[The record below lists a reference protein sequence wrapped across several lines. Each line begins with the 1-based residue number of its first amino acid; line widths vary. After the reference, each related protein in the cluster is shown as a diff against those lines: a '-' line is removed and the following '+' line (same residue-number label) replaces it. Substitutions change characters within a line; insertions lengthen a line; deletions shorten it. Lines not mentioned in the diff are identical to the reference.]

1 MAAPLPTAVASVLK
15 SIMPPAGE
23 DVDEGLGDAAS
34 KEVFATYIA
43 RSLPDSIKALPH
55 PGDIA
60 EPASLAAV
68 PLPKTDFPL
77 AFPEELVSSGKLSA
91 MQLEGT
97 IHAATKHLS
106 WLPSGERAGFFI
118 GDGAGTGKGRQ
129 IASIILDSYLRGRVK
144 SVWVSTSTDLYADAT
159 RDLRDLNCQI
169 PVHNNLQSLDKAK
182 VTPTEGCLFLTYS
195 TLISNFRGC
204 PRLSQLIDWVGG
216 SSFDGVLVFDEA
228 HKSKHYSANEN
239 QGTKVASAVVNIQKA
254 LPAARV
260 VYASAT
266 GVSEVGNMA
275 YMSRL
280 GLFGAGSA
288 FPTFEDF
295 LASLKKKGISFLE
308 LLAMEL
314 KGNGFYLARGLSFRS
329 AEFLELE
336 IPLTQDQIHI
346 YDAAV
351 QMWVDLRAALTQ
363 AVAACSDRKKD
374 GKDPFR
380 IFWAAQQRFF
390 KLLCV
395 SMKVPAIVEEAKLA
409 LEQGNA
415 VVIGL
420 QSTGEAAA
428 DALDI
433 HPGDCCGW
441 VSVTKQILLQFVN
454 THFPTTKSV
463 AASCTP
469 LSIEDANTGN
479 YENIVRGDYK
489 KSTRATATADV
500 DVDASSVNAATL
512 VESDEMF
519 LGLKEQMLQRIR
531 ALDLPPNF
539 LDELI
544 DKLGGKHAVAE
555 MTGRKARIVRAANN
569 NRPVYEARASP
580 DSSEMDS
587 LNIKEKD
594 AFMSGRKLIA
604 IVSDAA
610 STGISLHAD
619 QRIKNQKR
627 RVHLTIELPW
637 SADKAIQQLGRSHRS
652 NQVTAPVYKLV
663 FTDLGGERRFAA
675 AVARR
680 LQSLGA
686 LTRGD
691 RRAASGLDLGSLN
704 YDSPLGRKALR
715 KMYDAVVEQSPLL
728 PPGISLEKVLEGLP
742 KEDVAALAPAAD
754 GPEGRPTAR
763 NLVEA
768 VENLHTIMRGYVD
781 MMGIGVSAPRNDTVA
796 EDNNIVV
803 VNNRGGGGGGAGE
816 AAANAAALAN
826 SGTGGSS
833 KDTGDVRRFLNR
845 LLAVPV
851 HRQRLLFNYF
861 TLMLNAEI
869 KAAKQA
875 GSYTEGVSDLPGQK
889 ISRQGPPQELW
900 KDTLTGLSTYR
911 HTVNV
916 DRGSSFATAKSR
928 LEHDS
933 RHGDRSGF
941 YRSRKI
947 MPGTGKHAVLLA
959 MQKPGA
965 VGLYVLTRPS
975 TGESYFEMDDEELL
989 SKYYTISPE
998 NAQVEWDGLYES
1010 SLSQCSHGALCQ
1022 IPNCHVG
1029 KRLQTVTILS
1039 GSVIRIW
1046 DTLERVLM
1054 RHEFEL
1060 NKADRTMRIVR
1071 VEGAGETPGLPLIG
1085 LRYPGHL
1092 LEEVV
1097 AVLVS
1102 ESQLKLAAAMAAA
1115 AGPTAGAGSNG
1126 CNGSA
1131 VVGAQNVAAMVL
1143 NQRRVDEV
1151 APVVPRFYK
1160 KAFAKPKSML
1170 DFFKPVAGGSGSS
1183 GTCASNKTKVATNQS
1198 QSNGGKRPNEGSI
1211 VNVSAKATGRVG
1223 KKVKKEPFPW
1233 TTADPD
1239 VIMLEDDEGEDDTL
1253 VPAALPAVEKEEE
1266 PPTAVPDAVGGSS
1279 DGTGNGTGLK
1289 ALLPRPGIVGS
1300 LSELDIES
1308 IIAMGFTKSQAE
1320 ALNLNPCKAFKSFN
1334 PAEFRKRTGTMKNP
1348 FKGKSQKE
1356 IWVGDYDYKFLCMP
1370 TLPYTKNSGIP
1381 PPFYSKDQWLGI
1393 LVAAIMGLQHFM
1405 AMVGGIITPPI
1416 LIYNQTFAAYGAR
1429 DPKIATY
1436 LVNAA
1441 LIVSGITTL
1450 IQVTSIPLGSYKGR
1464 KFQLGT
1470 GLVSV
1475 MGTSFTWL
1483 PIAVESI
1490 LIQSPGQDGNAD
1502 NWRKAYGAVLG
1513 TFALL
1518 SLIEMI
1524 IAFIPPKA
1532 LRRAVPPLVSGVAVS
1547 LIGLGLIGSGFKNWG
1562 GGAFCCDNFR
1572 GILPPRALS
1581 TPEKPVLCFQCHI
1594 CGSARLLVGE

>member
-1 MAAPLPTAVASVLK
+1 
-15 SIMPPAGE
+15 
-23 DVDEGLGDAAS
+23 
-34 KEVFATYIA
+34 
-43 RSLPDSIKALPH
+43 
-55 PGDIA
+55 
-60 EPASLAAV
+60 V
-68 PLPKTDFPL
+68 PLPKTNFPL
-77 AFPEELVSSGKLSA
+77 AFPDELIASGKLSA

-129 IASIILDSYLRGRVK
+129 IASVILDSYLRGRVK
-144 SVWVSTSTDLYADAT
+144 SVWVSTSTDLYVDAT
-159 RDLRDLNCQI
+159 RDLRDLGCQI
-169 PVHNNLQSLDKAK
+169 HVHNNLQSLDKAK
-182 VTPTEGCLFLTYS
+182 VTPTDGCMFVTYS
-195 TLISNFRGC
+195 TLISNFRGQS
-204 PRLSQLIDWVGG
+204 RISQLLEWVGG
-216 SSFDGVLVFDEA
+216 SSFDGVLIFDEA

-239 QGTKVASAVVNIQKA
+239 QGTKVANAVVFLQKA

-336 IPLTQDQIHI
+336 IPLTQDQIRI

-363 AVAACSDRKKD
+363 AVAACSDGKKD

-409 LEQGNA
+409 LDQGHA

-433 HPGDCCGW
+433 QLGDSCGW
-441 VSVTKQILLQFVN
+441 VSVTKQILLHFVN
-454 THFPTTKSV
+454 NHFPTTKST
-463 AASCTP
+463 ASGTP
-469 LSIEDANTGN
+469 VSIEDAIAGTYDTIPMGNINNNT
-479 YENIVRGDYK
+479 EET
-489 KSTRATATADV
+489 TRAMTDATAV
-500 DVDASSVNAATL
+500 AL
-512 VESDEMF
+512 EESDEMS
-519 LGLKEQMLQRIR
+519 LRLKEQMLQRIR
-531 ALDLPPNF
+531 ALNLPPNF

-544 DKLGGKHAVAE
+544 DRLGGKHAVAE
-555 MTGRKARIVRAANN
+555 MTGRKARIVGGANTTTSNN
-569 NRPVYEARASP
+569 NNNNNSSRPVYEARAKP

-594 AFMSGRKLIA
+594 AFMSGKKLIA

-728 PPGISLEKVLEGLP
+728 PPGISLDKVLKGLP
-742 KEDVAALAPAAD
+742 ENDAAALAPAVD
-754 GPEGRPTAR
+754 GPDGKPTAR

-768 VENLHTIMRGYVD
+768 VENLHTIMRGYVN
-781 MMGIGVSAPRNDTVA
+781 MMGIGVSTPRNDMVA
-796 EDNNIVV
+796 ENIDVATHDRIGAS
-803 VNNRGGGGGGAGE
+803 RGIGVGGGAAE
-816 AAANAAALAN
+816 AAANAYALAG
-826 SGTGGSS
+826 SGGSS

-861 TLMLNAEI
+861 TLMLDAEI

-889 ISRQGPPQELW
+889 ISREGPPQELW

-916 DRGSSFATAKSR
+916 DRGSSFTAAQSR

-959 MQKPGA
+959 IQKPGA
-965 VGLYVLTRPS
+965 AGLYILTRPS

-989 SKYYTISPE
+989 SKYHTISPE
-998 NAQVEWDGLYES
+998 KAQEEWDEIYES
-1010 SLSQCSHGALCQ
+1010 SSSQCSHGAFCQ

-1029 KRLQTVTILS
+1029 RRLQTVTILS

-1046 DTLERVLM
+1046 DTLERVLT
-1054 RHEFEL
+1054 RHEYEL

-1085 LRYPGHL
+1085 LRYPGRVFFFSFFFGFI
-1092 LEEVV
+1092 EV
-1097 AVLVS
+1097 
-1102 ESQLKLAAAMAAA
+1102 
-1115 AGPTAGAGSNG
+1115 
-1126 CNGSA
+1126 
-1131 VVGAQNVAAMVL
+1131 
-1143 NQRRVDEV
+1143 
-1151 APVVPRFYK
+1151 
-1160 KAFAKPKSML
+1160 
-1170 DFFKPVAGGSGSS
+1170 
-1183 GTCASNKTKVATNQS
+1183 
-1198 QSNGGKRPNEGSI
+1198 
-1211 VNVSAKATGRVG
+1211 
-1223 KKVKKEPFPW
+1223 
-1233 TTADPD
+1233 
-1239 VIMLEDDEGEDDTL
+1239 
-1253 VPAALPAVEKEEE
+1253 
-1266 PPTAVPDAVGGSS
+1266 
-1279 DGTGNGTGLK
+1279 
-1289 ALLPRPGIVGS
+1289 
-1300 LSELDIES
+1300 
-1308 IIAMGFTKSQAE
+1308 
-1320 ALNLNPCKAFKSFN
+1320 
-1334 PAEFRKRTGTMKNP
+1334 
-1348 FKGKSQKE
+1348 
-1356 IWVGDYDYKFLCMP
+1356 
-1370 TLPYTKNSGIP
+1370 
-1381 PPFYSKDQWLGI
+1381 I
-1393 LVAAIMGLQHFM
+1393 L
-1405 AMVGGIITPPI
+1405 
-1416 LIYNQTFAAYGAR
+1416 
-1429 DPKIATY
+1429 
-1436 LVNAA
+1436 
-1441 LIVSGITTL
+1441 
-1450 IQVTSIPLGSYKGR
+1450 
-1464 KFQLGT
+1464 
-1470 GLVSV
+1470 
-1475 MGTSFTWL
+1475 
-1483 PIAVESI
+1483 
-1490 LIQSPGQDGNAD
+1490 
-1502 NWRKAYGAVLG
+1502 
-1513 TFALL
+1513 
-1518 SLIEMI
+1518 
-1524 IAFIPPKA
+1524 
-1532 LRRAVPPLVSGVAVS
+1532 
-1547 LIGLGLIGSGFKNWG
+1547 
-1562 GGAFCCDNFR
+1562 
-1572 GILPPRALS
+1572 
-1581 TPEKPVLCFQCHI
+1581 
-1594 CGSARLLVGE
+1594 